1 MKLYQILDERATVHR
16 VNNESE
22 ADYLQNVTDLLADKL
37 GISDREI
44 TVNFNPPQ
52 ELLKKLGDRKF
63 QGATIGLN
71 NSPDKIFVL
80 INQHLSTG
88 EKVATLSHEMVHAKQ
103 MADGRLAMM
112 LSKDGSVHMEW
123 EGESFEFKGYSN
135 SAPWEIE
142 ATTQEKSLR
151 QFVIDNIRKACTCA
165 VGYMQLRFNPASTFL
180 LFSEE
185 VLCTA
190 RSWN

>member
-1 MKLYQILDERATVHR
+1 MKLYQIIDERATIHH
-16 VNNESE
+16 VNDLKEFN
-22 ADYLQNVTDLLADKL
+22 YLQRVTDLLGNEL
-37 GISDREI
+37 NINDREI

-52 ELLKKLGDRKF
+52 DLLKKLGDRKF

-71 NSPDKIFVL
+71 RSPDKFFIL
-80 INQHLSTG
+80 INKHLSTG

-103 MADGRLAMM
+103 MADGRLVML

-123 EGESFEFKGYSN
+123 EGKSFEFKGYSN

-151 QFVIDNIRKACTCA
+151 QFVIDKIGN
-165 VGYMQLRFNPASTFL
+165 YH
-180 LFSEE
+180 E
-185 VLCTA
+185 
-190 RSWN
+190 

>member
-1 MKLYQILDERATVHR
+1 MKLYQILGERATVYR
-16 VNNESE
+16 VNNDTE
-22 ADYLQNVTDLLADKL
+22 ADYLQKATDLLADEL
-37 GISDREI
+37 GINDREI
-44 TVNFNPPQ
+44 TVNFDPPQ
-52 ELLKKLGDRKF
+52 ELLKKLGDKKF

-71 NSPDKIFVL
+71 NSPNKIFIL
-80 INQHLSTG
+80 INKHLSTG

-103 MADGRLAMM
+103 MADGRLSMI

-151 QFVIDNIRKACTCA
+151 QFVIDSIGN
-165 VGYMQLRFNPASTFL
+165 YH
-180 LFSEE
+180 E
-185 VLCTA
+185 
-190 RSWN
+190 